1 MHHNV
6 IISIALQNYMYEVLV
21 TGSDEMSL
29 TSKQLLVST
38 STVPAVTPVNSS
50 GIQSLKYSHV

>member
-50 GIQSLKYSHV
+50 GIPSLKYSHV